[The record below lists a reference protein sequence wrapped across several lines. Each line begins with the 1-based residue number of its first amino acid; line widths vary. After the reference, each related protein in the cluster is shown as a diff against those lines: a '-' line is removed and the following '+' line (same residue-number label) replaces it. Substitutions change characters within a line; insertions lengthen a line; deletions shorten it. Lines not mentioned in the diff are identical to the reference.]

1 MKIRPLVMDANAQ
14 AVIKKVRDYA
24 ENNPFTKSKLL
35 LIGEGKAPPPGDDP
49 NYRCNLNFG
58 YSCVFTLDQATDRD
72 TQEPIWVRHLSVSVD
87 ESNKWPNEQA
97 VSFLMKEFGFRQQLG
112 PDSKLVVW
120 LENEH
125 DPEKPQA
132 VNVVEKYDEEV

>member
-14 AVIKKVRDYA
+14 AVIKKVMDYA

-35 LIGEGKAPPPGDDP
+35 LIAEGKAPGDDP

-58 YSCVFTLDQATDRD
+58 YNCVFTLDQATDKD